1 MTSFDIQRM
10 QDDIDSFSSK
20 VWGYCFASV
29 SICAVLV
36 AALIVFEVCII

>member
-20 VWGYCFASV
+20 VWSYCFAAV

-36 AALIVFEVCII
+36 AALVVFEVCIL

>member
-10 QDDIDSFSSK
+10 QSDIDSFSSK
-20 VWGYCFASV
+20 VWSYCFAAV

-36 AALIVFEVCII
+36 AALVIFEVCII

>member
-20 VWGYCFASV
+20 VWGYCFAAV

-36 AALIVFEVCII
+36 AALVAFEAYVL

>member
-10 QDDIDSFSSK
+10 QSDIDSFSSK
-20 VWGYCFASV
+20 VWGYCFAAV

-36 AALIVFEVCII
+36 AALVVFEVYVL

>member
-1 MTSFDIQRM
+1 MTARDIQRM

-20 VWGYCFASV
+20 VWGYCFAAV

-36 AALIVFEVCII
+36 AALVVFEVCIL